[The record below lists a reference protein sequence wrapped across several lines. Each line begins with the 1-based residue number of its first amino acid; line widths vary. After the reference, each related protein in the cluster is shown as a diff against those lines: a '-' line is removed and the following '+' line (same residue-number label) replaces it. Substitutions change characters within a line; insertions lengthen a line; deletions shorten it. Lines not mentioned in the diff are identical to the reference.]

1 MSFQLEHDSSSH
13 VQEHLNELTARVTFT
28 LFLATITTI
37 AWLTQVDALLDDLLR
52 QLNPC
57 EGDCLNLF
65 DPAKWSAVRWMT
77 AALLGIITV
86 MPIALHQMWKFSKP
100 GLLPSERTWMK
111 TWFLAGTLSTTLA
124 VVTTIGLFFPMIFD
138 TGHQTHESMKLDARY
153 DAVHMLS
160 LVIAVIWTEVI
171 VACAVFAMM
180 LAGIFGML
188 NEETAD
194 WWRIRIYGL
203 VLLLLL
209 ASLPEFGGLAIT
221 LAILAISTIE
231 VCSRKWLNGKT
242 PLFQGFQPI
251 MDSDGEL
258 RNMILVDCSPD
269 ANTTAL
275 PKSMNSPIPLYHS
288 NLLCSSPK
296 ERALLLEKIMRH
308 RLSDVFISGCSHDSI
323 PESFKKNCHS
333 LGCRIRYLELER
345 RTIQP
350 TKNYVLEL
358 ELSIASLHDPWPKS
372 KRNER
377 IVTVLEN
384 SGINEL
390 ILDTQEKCEFMK
402 RTHEE
407 QVVLRIDAELA
418 LEIQPELEAIGI
430 HAIVM

>member
-1 MSFQLEHDSSSH
+1 MTFQLEHDSSSH

-37 AWLTQVDALLDDLLR
+37 AWLTQVDALLDNLLR

-111 TWFLAGTLSTTLA
+111 TWFLAGALSTAIA

-138 TGHQTHESMKLDARY
+138 TGHQTHETMKLDARY

-188 NEETAD
+188 NEDTAD

-231 VCSRKWLNGKT
+231 VCSRKWLHGKT

-251 MDSDGEL
+251 MDSEGEL
-258 RNMILVDCSPD
+258 RNMILVDCSADENSTP
-269 ANTTAL
+269 L
-275 PKSMNSPIPLYHS
+275 PKIINSPIPLYHS
-288 NLLCSSPK
+288 SLLCSSSK

-308 RLSDVFISGCSHDSI
+308 RLSDVFLSGCSRDSI
-323 PESFKKNCHS
+323 PESFKENCHA
-333 LGCRIRYLELER
+333 LGCNLRYLKLER
-345 RTIQP
+345 RT
-350 TKNYVLEL
+350 TRYSTNHALEL

-377 IVTVLEN
+377 IVAVLEH
-384 SGINEL
+384 SAISEL
-390 ILDTQEKCEFMK
+390 ILDTRNQKQFVK
-402 RTHEE
+402 RAQEE
-407 QVVLRIDAELA
+407 QVVLQIESELA
-418 LEIQPELEAIGI
+418 LKIQPEIEAIGI
-430 HAIVM
+430 RTIIV